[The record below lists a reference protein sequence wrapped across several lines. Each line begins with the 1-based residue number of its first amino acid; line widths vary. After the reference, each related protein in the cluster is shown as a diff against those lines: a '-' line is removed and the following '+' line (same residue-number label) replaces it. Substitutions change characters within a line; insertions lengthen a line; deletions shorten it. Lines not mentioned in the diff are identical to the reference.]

1 MPPVLVFRADS
12 GLPGPSLLVFGAIH
26 GDETCGPAA
35 LSRLAEELSAGTVRL
50 TRGTLALVPVCN
62 PRAYESGAR
71 FVDKNLN
78 RVFRPH
84 AAPSCY
90 EEGLAD
96 ELAPLVARHDFLL
109 DLHSLSSG
117 DAPFVFRDYAD
128 AATVAFA
135 GALGV
140 ADVVTGWPEMY
151 SETAD
156 VDTGAYARSL
166 GKVGVT
172 VECGRHG
179 SAESAQV
186 AYRAVRAAMAHLGL
200 AEGERL
206 LPAAVRVI
214 RAETIFR
221 KERPGEFVRAW
232 KNFDA
237 VRAGE
242 TVGRYADG
250 SELKAPA
257 DGLVILPYAGAR
269 PGDEWFYFGVPEQLS
284 A

>member
-1 MPPVLVFRADS
+1 MPLALTYLADS
-12 GLPGPSLLVFGAIH
+12 GLPGPSLLVFGAVH

-35 LSRLAEELSAGTVRL
+35 LRRLADELSAGSVRL
-50 TRGTLALVPVCN
+50 LRGTLTLVPVCN
-62 PRAYESGAR
+62 PRAYGAGVR
-71 FVDKNLN
+71 FVEKNLN
-78 RVFRPH
+78 RVFAPH
-84 AAPSCY
+84 PAPSCY
-90 EEGLAD
+90 EERLAD
-96 ELAPLVARHDFLL
+96 ALVPLVARHDCLL
-109 DLHSLSSG
+109 DLHSLSAG
-117 DAPFVFRDYAD
+117 DAPFVFRDYSD

-140 ADVVTGWPEMY
+140 ADVVTGWPQMY
-151 SETAD
+151 SGTGD
-156 VDTGAYARSL
+156 VDTGAYARSV

-179 SAESAQV
+179 SAESAET

-200 AEGERL
+200 AEGERP
-206 LPAAVRVI
+206 LPAAARVI
-214 RAETIFR
+214 RAERIFR

-242 TVGRYADG
+242 KVGSYADG

-257 DGLVILPYAGAR
+257 DGLVVLPYAGAR
-269 PGDEWFYFGVPEQLS
+269 PGDEWFYFGRPEI
-284 A
+284 AA